1 MLISRGGGRRSL
13 LRQND
18 DTAIVNGHFNWRN
31 RCTVGNPLEAV
42 DDELVAILDIFRH
55 QPGVA
60 RLLAGR
66 EGAGF
71 HFVFRC
77 HEFCGQFAIGV
88 PARCTL
94 RNAKTFFLADRQCG
108 TNIGAGKQKIV
119 RIVEEGANGEG
130 ARRFAHRHIRH
141 VDLAVMLVFG
151 AVFQRQVNAGLLRVA
166 AKLTR

>member
-18 DTAIVNGHFNWRN
+18 DTSIVNGHFNWRN
-31 RCTVGNPLEAV
+31 RCAVGNPLEAV

-71 HFVFRC
+71 HLVFRG

-88 PARCTL
+88 PARCAL
-94 RNAKTFFLADRQCG
+94 RNAETFFLADRQRG
-108 TNIGAGKQKIV
+108 ANIGAGKQKIIRV
-119 RIVEEGANGEG
+119 VEEGADGEG
-130 ARRFAHRHIRH
+130 ARRFAHRHVRH
-141 VDLAVMLVFG
+141 INLAVMLVFG